1 MIKSGIAVAAVALA
15 GLFVYFYAAKPADV
29 SRSDKAKQAAI
40 EVGDAVRDKGVAG
53 LVDVRLKTK
62 FGLDATRFLHT
73 YFDNGNV
80 VVYGLVPAGMDVQV
94 LHDEAAKVPGVAR
107 VELLVQTRPD
117 YIAPLPSIMG
127 EEPKPQPGSPTPPQ
141 SPQP

>member
-15 GLFVYFYAAKPADV
+15 GLFVYFYAANSAEV

-53 LVDVRLKTK
+53 LVDMRLKTK

-73 YFDNGNV
+73 YFDEGNV
-80 VVYGLVPAGMDVQV
+80 VVYGLVPADTDLQL
-94 LHDEAAKVPGVAR
+94 LHDEAAKVPGVAA
-107 VELLVQTRPD
+107 VELLIQTRPD
-117 YIAPLPSIMG
+117 YIAPLPSITG
-127 EEPKPQPGSPTPPQ
+127 DEPEPQPEAESAPESPKP
-141 SPQP
+141 